1 MSRVVF
7 LVLPGVQVVDLA
19 GPVQVFHQ
27 ANLDGAGYETE
38 FVGVSGE
45 AESAQGLFLSR
56 LGELDAVAPG
66 KADTVFVPGTDE
78 SRLAPGD
85 LAYLGEAA
93 LPWLR
98 RAHEAGARLCAVC
111 TGAFVLAEAGLLDD
125 RCCTTHWACL
135 ETFRAR
141 YPRVGMVGAS
151 IFTRSGSIYM
161 SAGVATEIDLALSL
175 VEEDHGPLVASQVAR
190 ALVVYLRRSGAHA
203 QESVYLDFRTH
214 DNPAVHRAQSWIVNH
229 PGRAGTLDELARC
242 VGMSARNLS
251 RQFKKSTGLT
261 VKQFADRVR
270 LDLARHLM
278 FDPGMTVEAI
288 GRECGYKDARQFRR
302 VWKVV
307 HGAPPTSTRWRSSE
321 RA

>member
-1 MSRVVF
+1 MTPLRVHNQSKF
-7 LVLPGVQVVDLA
+7 
-19 GPVQVFHQ
+19 
-27 ANLDGAGYETE
+27 
-38 FVGVSGE
+38 
-45 AESAQGLFLSR
+45 
-56 LGELDAVAPG
+56 
-66 KADTVFVPGTDE
+66 
-78 SRLAPGD
+78 
-85 LAYLGEAA
+85 
-93 LPWLR
+93 
-98 RAHEAGARLCAVC
+98 
-111 TGAFVLAEAGLLDD
+111 
-125 RCCTTHWACL
+125 
-135 ETFRAR
+135 R
-141 YPRVGMVGAS
+141 YPLTNLTTSDRWTV
-151 IFTRSGSIYM
+151 RSLRKWAIL
-161 SAGVATEIDLALSL
+161 AVPKEPHPIDLALSL

>member
-125 RCCTTHWACL
+125 RCCT
-135 ETFRAR
+135 
-141 YPRVGMVGAS
+141 PP
-151 IFTRSGSIYM
+151 I
-161 SAGVATEIDLALSL
+161 
-175 VEEDHGPLVASQVAR
+175 GPVSRPSAR
-190 ALVVYLRRSGAHA
+190 ATRAWA
-203 QESVYLDFRTH
+203 WSV
-214 DNPAVHRAQSWIVNH
+214 PASL
-229 PGRAGTLDELARC
+229 PGRAPSTRAR
-242 VGMSARNLS
+242 VSRRKSIWVRLFWNGGFGMSHS
-251 RQFKKSTGLT
+251 GKGSSHLT
-261 VKQFADRVR
+261 R
-270 LDLARHLM
+270 L
-278 FDPGMTVEAI
+278 
-288 GRECGYKDARQFRR
+288 
-302 VWKVV
+302 
-307 HGAPPTSTRWRSSE
+307 RWRPLTGTTLPS
-321 RA
+321 A